1 MVYWPWLPTA
11 MKLSAGMP
19 AAMRARAA
27 AESPRWVQNPAP
39 RQQHE
44 IAIGIAPRASGAAA
58 ARDDAVAEPP
68 DRRRTAASP
77 RTAIDH
83 SLPTR
88 RRSHPTQGR
97 SPRRARARF
106 SFVTEASASRH
117 KNNHK
122 LFERRT
128 SGARLRGFAHQH
140 AQNRARARMF
150 SPALWPRDHDVG
162 INRSIA
168 GM

>member
-1 MVYWPWLPTA
+1 M
-11 MKLSAGMP
+11 LSL
-19 AAMRARAA
+19 
-27 AESPRWVQNPAP
+27 S
-39 RQQHE
+39 RQTVDELLRHLERPSIIRCQRGGVR
-44 IAIGIAPRASGAAA
+44 IQLR
-58 ARDDAVAEPP
+58 
-68 DRRRTAASP
+68 
-77 RTAIDH
+77 
-83 SLPTR
+83 
-88 RRSHPTQGR
+88 GR

-128 SGARLRGFAHQH
+128 SGARLRGFVHQH